1 MFSCFP
7 CCSKKLKEQEKLLE
21 QKIREIETLEK
32 TIQRYEKKIK
42 LDKINSQYYGSDYSY
57 Y

>member
-1 MFSCFP
+1 
-7 CCSKKLKEQEKLLE
+7 LKEQEKLLE